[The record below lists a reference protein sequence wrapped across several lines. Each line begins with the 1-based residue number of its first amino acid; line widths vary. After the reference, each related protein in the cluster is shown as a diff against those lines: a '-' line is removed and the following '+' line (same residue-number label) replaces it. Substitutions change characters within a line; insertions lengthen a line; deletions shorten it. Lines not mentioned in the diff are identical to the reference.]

1 MKVERFVSY
10 ILFLLVAVLLV
21 AAFKNPLDTINFEA
35 ADSYFKQAH
44 RDALIFYAV
53 FIFIPAFMMILWN
66 DKNKVFISNLC
77 WLILAAAVVMT
88 GAIIYL
94 TYFVNPYDLGFD
106 DYVTYSWYVVYAL
119 VALLILTIVYLVA
132 KLFKVGQE

>member
-21 AAFKNPLDTINFEA
+21 AAFKNPLDTIDFEA
-35 ADSYFKQAH
+35 ADNYFKQAH
-44 RDALIFYAV
+44 REALIFYAV
-53 FIFIPAFMMILWN
+53 FIFIPGFMMMLWS
-66 DKNKVFISNLC
+66 DKNKAFISNLC

-88 GAIIYL
+88 AAIIYL

-119 VALLILTIVYLVA
+119 AALLILTIVYLVA